1 MGDIREDEPWIDGGW
16 GYFVRLLKWCREE
29 NIQVWPDIHTAP
41 GSQNG
46 LDSSGKV
53 LPSPTCSHW
62 SNNTEH
68 VERSLKVVQ
77 DLTTAIDTM
86 GLVDV
91 ISGIGVLNDP
101 FLDCDKHVIET
112 FYDRSLQIV
121 RRNLGE
127 NTAVFI
133 GDLFNAT
140 QWNNGWWTD
149 RNKYKNTYLDSH
161 YFHGKIFLSFCKRI
175 FYRLSYIY
183 IYIYIYTEME

>member
-53 LPSPTCSHW
+53 LPSPTCSNW

-68 VERSLKVVQ
+68 VSRSLKVVQ
-77 DLTTAIDTM
+77 DLTTAIETL
-86 GLVDV
+86 GLNDV
-91 ISGIGVLNDP
+91 ISGIGVLNEP
-101 FLDCDKHVIET
+101 FLDCDKHVVET
-112 FYDRSLQIV
+112 FYEQSLQIIK
-121 RRNLGE
+121 RNLGE
-127 NTAVFI
+127 DTAVFI

-140 QWNNGWWTD
+140 QWDNGWWTD
-149 RNKYKNTYLDSH
+149 KTKYKNTYLDSH
-161 YFHGKIFLSFCKRI
+161 YFHGKIFSLLLHTIFLSI
-175 FYRLSYIY
+175 L
-183 IYIYIYTEME
+183 IYTV